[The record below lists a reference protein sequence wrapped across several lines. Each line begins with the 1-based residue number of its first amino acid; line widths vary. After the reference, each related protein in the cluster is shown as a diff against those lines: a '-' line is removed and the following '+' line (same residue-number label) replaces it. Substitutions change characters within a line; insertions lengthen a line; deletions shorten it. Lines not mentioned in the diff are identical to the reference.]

1 MPSLTDVIP
10 DTFTGSCHVPLNPE
24 TQLVPTGYTPN
35 ELLLLAPHLDKI
47 STTVDFT
54 RLEDA
59 DGAKL
64 AMTLYLDRP
73 IEGFYYKNHRYK
85 LTKSA
90 TGLSVV
96 CRSIVEIATL
106 NDDKSISE
114 LVDKEFYALD
124 DTGEHKGVVSWL
136 PLIAEGALKATR
148 NAFLA
153 SSDTR
158 RAPL

>member
-10 DTFTGSCHVPLNPE
+10 DRFTGSCHIPFNPE
-24 TQLVPTGYTPN
+24 TQLVPTGYTPD
-35 ELLLLAPHLDKI
+35 ELLLLAPHLNKI
-47 STTVDFT
+47 GTTIDFT

-59 DGAKL
+59 DGTKL
-64 AMTLYLDRP
+64 AMTLYLNRP
-73 IEGFYYKNHRYK
+73 IEGFYYNEQRYD

-106 NDDKSISE
+106 NDDESISE
-114 LVDKEFYALD
+114 LVDKEFYALNV
-124 DTGEHKGVVSWL
+124 TGRHKGVVSWL
-136 PLIAEGALKATR
+136 DLIAEGTQKAAR
-148 NAFLA
+148 NAFFA

-158 RAPL
+158 QAPL